1 MKTDER
7 IKWWGEQEKPSEY
20 EFKYL
25 IEHEM
30 STRNYWQISNS
41 IDINT
46 TLTPVTL
53 PKPQFTE
60 EEWAKMTM
68 ELHKFIGFN
77 NTPSFSKVLEK
88 YKKKIFPTPTT
99 PWGFSDFAK
108 YLGEIGT
115 MEGVEVKIGERWEL
129 VLELTYLKI
138 CLASDSYLYSDP
150 SHIRHQDPQGEW
162 VETECTKEQP

>member
-46 TLTPVTL
+46 THYRRTQDSEWLEL
-53 PKPQFTE
+53 PK
-60 EEWAKMTM
+60 
-68 ELHKFIGFN
+68 
-77 NTPSFSKVLEK
+77 
-88 YKKKIFPTPTT
+88 
-99 PWGFSDFAK
+99 
-108 YLGEIGT
+108 
-115 MEGVEVKIGERWEL
+115 VEV
-129 VLELTYLKI
+129 
-138 CLASDSYLYSDP
+138 
-150 SHIRHQDPQGEW
+150 
-162 VETECTKEQP
+162 